1 MRLKKNIETPKWT
14 LQDIGRFLK
23 DCFRSIIHG
32 KFLLRMN
39 VERYMIH
46 IVLVFF
52 LFAMAILFSFGVDN
66 TLATL
71 ERNRHTIEE
80 LEIRRSK
87 LEFELKT
94 INRRAEVISIL
105 KEQGSKVGEPEKP
118 ATIMK

>member
-105 KEQGSKVGEPEKP
+105 KEQDSKVGEPEKP
-118 ATIMK
+118 ATIIK

>member
-1 MRLKKNIETPKWT
+1 MRLRKNPETEKWT
-14 LQDIGRFLK
+14 LQDVGRFIK
-23 DCFRSIIHG
+23 ECFLSIIHG
-32 KFLLRMN
+32 KFLLQMN

-71 ERNRHTIEE
+71 EKNRHTIEE

-118 ATIMK
+118 ATILK

>member
-1 MRLKKNIETPKWT
+1 MRLKKNDETPKWT
-14 LQDIGRFLK
+14 LHDIGRFLK
-23 DCFRSIIHG
+23 DCFRSIVHG
-32 KFLLRMN
+32 KFLLQMN
-39 VERYMIH
+39 VEKYMIH

-66 TLATL
+66 TLARM

-94 INRRAEVISIL
+94 INRRAEVINIL
-105 KEQGSKVGEPEKP
+105 IEQGSKVGEPDNP
-118 ATIMK
+118 ATILK

>member
-1 MRLKKNIETPKWT
+1 MKLKKRLDTEKWT
-14 LQDIGRFLK
+14 LQDIGRYLKKCFL
-23 DCFRSIIHG
+23 SIIHG
-32 KFLLRMN
+32 KFLLQLN
-39 VERYMIH
+39 VEKYMIH

-66 TLATL
+66 TLARM
-71 ERNRHTIEE
+71 ERNRHAIEE

-105 KEQGSKVGEPEKP
+105 KEQGSKVGEPEEP
-118 ATIMK
+118 ATILK

>member
-1 MRLKKNIETPKWT
+1 MKLKKKLDTEKWT
-14 LQDIGRFLK
+14 LQDLGRYLK
-23 DCFRSIIHG
+23 QCFRSIIHG
-32 KFLLRMN
+32 KFLLQMN
-39 VERYMIH
+39 VEKYMIH

-66 TLATL
+66 TLARM

-118 ATIMK
+118 ATILK

>member
-1 MRLKKNIETPKWT
+1 MKLKKRLDTEKWT

-23 DCFRSIIHG
+23 RCFLSIIHG
-32 KFLLRMN
+32 KFLLQLN
-39 VERYMIH
+39 VEKYMVH

-66 TLATL
+66 TLARM
-71 ERNRHTIEE
+71 ERNRHAIEE

-118 ATIMK
+118 ATLLK

>member
-46 IVLVFF
+46 IVLVFV

-118 ATIMK
+118 ATIIK

>member
-118 ATIMK
+118 ATIIK

>member
-1 MRLKKNIETPKWT
+1 MKLKKNDMPKWT

-23 DCFRSIIHG
+23 QCFRSIVHG
-32 KFLLRMN
+32 KFLLQMN

-46 IVLVFF
+46 IVLIFF
-52 LFAMAILFSFGVDN
+52 LFAMAILFSLGVDN
-66 TLATL
+66 TLASL

-105 KEQGSKVGEPEKP
+105 KEQGSKVGEPEEP
-118 ATIMK
+118 ATILK

>member
-32 KFLLRMN
+32 KFLLQMN

>member
-1 MRLKKNIETPKWT
+1 MRLKKNDETPKWT

-23 DCFRSIIHG
+23 DCFRSIVHG
-32 KFLLRMN
+32 KFLLQMN
-39 VERYMIH
+39 VEKYMIH

-66 TLATL
+66 TLARM

-94 INRRAEVISIL
+94 INRRAEVINIL
-105 KEQGSKVGEPEKP
+105 KEQGSKVGEPDNP
-118 ATIMK
+118 ATILK